1 MTTPALSHGF
11 GVNTRTRV
19 LAAAGVGV
27 VVGVVVGLL
36 APWRYGLMTGWMLGS
51 TVLLVWNWLTI
62 WPMDGPTTKSH
73 ALREDPGRGGLH
85 LVVILAALAS
95 LAAVSILLVRSTG
108 NHILDAALGFLSV
121 VLAWGVVHT
130 IYTVRY
136 AGAYYSGEP
145 GGIDFNGDTAPQYSD
160 FAYVSLS
167 VGMTYQVSD
176 TSLSS
181 KTIRQMVLRHA
192 LLSFIFGAVILAATI
207 NIVAGLA
214 N

>member
-1 MTTPALSHGF
+1 MTTSAPSHGF
-11 GVNTRTRV
+11 EVSTRTRV
-19 LAAAGVGV
+19 LAAAGVGA
-27 VVGVVVGLL
+27 VVGAVVGLS
-36 APWRYGLMTGWMLGS
+36 APWRYALMAGWMTGS

-73 ALREDPGRGGLH
+73 ALREDPGRRGLH
-85 LVVILAALAS
+85 LVVILASLAS
-95 LAAVSILLVRSTG
+95 LAAVSILLVKSAG
-108 NHILDAALGFLSV
+108 NHILDSALGFLSV
-121 VLAWGVVHT
+121 VLAWGVIHT

-136 AGAYYSGEP
+136 AGAYYSDEP

-176 TSLSS
+176 TDLSS
-181 KTIRQMVLRHA
+181 KAIRQMVLRHA